1 MRGIAWSADGKTM
14 FFIDSITLSIDSFD
28 YHDGELTNRKR
39 MWTAPDSSFGTPDGM
54 CIDSED
60 GLQELNELLDEA
72 VLHEDY
78 EKAAK
83 IRDEI
88 SKR

>member
-1 MRGIAWSADGKTM
+1 
-14 FFIDSITLSIDSFD
+14 
-28 YHDGELTNRKR
+28 